1 MNVEIDKKSGFCFGV
16 IKAIRKAE
24 EALDAGISL
33 YSLGEIVHNGIEV
46 SRLEKK
52 GMKTISLA
60 DFPKLR
66 GATVLIR
73 AHGEPPQTYELAKKY
88 DIHLI
93 DATCP
98 VVLQLQDKIRN
109 AYAEMKDENA
119 QLVIYGREGHAEV
132 NGLIGQVAGD
142 ALVVENEEQIN
153 KLDLQRPVMLFS
165 QTTKSMDGYARL
177 SEEIRRRIPSHLSV
191 LTHETICNQV
201 SHRAPGLRQFAM
213 NHDVIIFVSGKSSS
227 NGKSLYSN
235 CLEKNSRS
243 YMIESKQEL
252 QPEWFKNCS
261 SVGICGA
268 TSTPRWLMEEVAQAV
283 EEIAAKETSL

>member
-24 EALDAGISL
+24 EALDAGVPL

-46 SRLEKK
+46 GRLEKK

-60 DFPKLR
+60 DFPNLR

-73 AHGEPPQTYELAKKY
+73 AHGEPPVTYELAKQY
-88 DIHLI
+88 DIQLI

-109 AYAEMKDENA
+109 AYAEMKNENA

-132 NGLIGQVAGD
+132 NGLTGQVSGD
-142 ALVVENEEQIN
+142 AVVVENVDQIQ
-153 KLDLQRPVMLFS
+153 KLDLNRPVLLFS
-165 QTTKSMDGYARL
+165 QTTKSMDGYKKL
-177 SEEIRRRIPSHLSV
+177 SEEIRKRIPEDLSV
-191 LTHETICNQV
+191 ITHDTICNQV
-201 SHRAPGLRQFAM
+201 SHRAPGLRLFAL
-213 NHDVIIFVSGKSSS
+213 NHDVTIFVSGKSSS

-235 CLEKNSRS
+235 CLENNARS
-243 YMIESKQEL
+243 YMIESKDEL
-252 QPEWFKNCS
+252 RAEWFDNCS

-268 TSTPRWLMEEVAQAV
+268 TSTPRWLMEEIAQAV
-283 EEIAAKETSL
+283 EQIAP